1 MPKFLTDKKFKNAL
15 KTGAMI
21 LALISLFVS
30 TTINFK
36 TNQAEAQAVDPYE
49 YSLRFGLDWQTDQ
62 FNGIYGPAIDPD
74 TGDIYLSVS
83 RSGGTSHYIQRYD
96 SSGTYISKFSTY
108 YLPRGQHTISGGY
121 IYVPEA
127 GDIRKYSLSGS
138 YIGSA
143 ASSLSMAVAVA
154 IDGSGNFYVADQNA
168 HLVKKFNSSGTLLI
182 TLGSTAG
189 SADGQFYYPQ
199 GVAVDSSGNIYVADT
214 WNNRVQKFNSNG
226 EFVTK
231 WTLQLDGNERG
242 WAYKIYIDGSDNIY
256 VSNSSVGNVEK
267 YDTSGT
273 LLTTLAIG
281 SGSITKDAGG
291 NIYTSNLKYNS
302 VGDTIL
308 LTLNTYGRSLDG
320 QFYSAENLGVD
331 SSGNIY
337 VADTGNNR
345 IQKFDSSGTYLS
357 KFGSYG
363 TGDGQFNTPRDVV
376 VDSSE
381 NIYVLDKGNK
391 RIQKFNSSGTYTTQ
405 WNLELDSPNEW
416 GEGESMTIDSD
427 NNIYVYNRFIYGVE
441 KFTSAGVKLINIGS
455 EGTGDGQ
462 FSSYG
467 NKITIDQ
474 NDNTLYVMSAGR
486 IQAFNSSGTYL
497 RQWSLSSM
505 SVPSSITAK
514 NGYVYVGGG
523 AWYSGYAG
531 FYIYDSNGTYIN
543 RHWPSSGSSTGQF
556 NWIMD
561 LIIDSNLNIYVLGA
575 GNSASESYVQ
585 KFLPVVPP
593 TAPSACTISNI
604 TGTSV
609 AVNWTDNSSDED
621 NFTLEKSTNG
631 TDYEVVSSTIPA
643 NIVAKGV
650 GDLDYNTQYWFRV
663 KATSTT
669 SGSSTYATCSPS
681 TTTDTTVIEPYRFDT
696 KWGSEGSGNGQFASS
711 SPQGI
716 AIDSSGNTYVTDTN
730 NNRIQKFD
738 SSGTYITQWGSFGTG
753 NGQFNYPRSMAIDS
767 SGNAYVTDYQNNR
780 IQKFDS
786 SGAYITQWGS
796 QGSGSGE
803 FNGPIGINIDTS
815 NNVYVGDTENHRIQ
829 KFDSSGTYITQWGS
843 QGSGS
848 GEFNRPQGVAIDSS
862 WNIYVAD
869 YDNDRIQKFDSSGTY
884 ITQWGS
890 QGSGNGEFDG
900 PISIAVDSSG
910 NMYISEYH
918 NGRIQKLNS
927 NGTYITQW
935 SDGIGS
941 FPLDISID
949 SSENVYIA
957 DQTTNLI
964 QKFAPNSNVAPTSTS
979 FAATSSTNPVFSW
992 TFSDRNEADTQSAY
1006 QIQVSSSNGFESNI
1020 CDTEKTLGT
1029 TSSIAYND
1037 TSCTTPLVAS
1047 QMYYARLKTWDNSDL
1062 PSEFTPSS
1070 GYVFTATS
1078 PSPTAP
1084 SACVTSNITSSGM
1097 TIGWT
1102 DNSNN
1107 ETYFDLEKSTNGTD
1121 YETVNNLI
1129 AANTVSY
1136 DASSL
1141 STNDQLWFRVRAKGE
1156 TGNSAYATCSPVYT
1170 LADTGFDLTHSSTGS
1185 GSILISI
1192 TSEGTNPS
1200 NTEYAIMVGTQYLH
1214 SDRSRYDSA
1223 EWNTKTTWDTTEM
1236 AIGLSPNTTYEIKAK
1251 ARNGESTETS
1261 FGTAEYRTTLATI
1274 VPSLTIS
1281 DIQTTSFRIP
1291 LTSDGNP
1298 AGTQYAIKNG
1308 TQYLQT
1314 NSTFGEPATWQTR
1327 TEWGGET
1334 GPTITGLTEN
1344 TSYTIRLLSRN
1355 NEEVETIGPTSTAY
1369 TAVDAPSN
1377 FQTTAIDSTSMSFSV
1392 DQFTNDSTYLS
1403 GYFFYGYSIPEDLG
1417 GYYSFSNW
1425 NNGEFTG
1432 YQWTHSSLTPNKQFI
1447 HHVKQRNQEGTES
1460 AVVDLTACTAANTPA
1475 ISASNITTTTFDV
1488 TIDKNSNPNGTYYT
1502 VRSIGMYLDEGG
1514 TFSEPERWFTADS
1527 TNTFAVSELTPG
1539 GTYLMAVQAK
1549 NCDNIGTDTST
1560 TTAYTLP
1567 NSPGTP
1573 DITPYTTSV
1582 NVEIDSGFNDDSYVL
1597 FAMQFA
1603 TNDTFTDALYVQAD
1617 GTLGETAI
1625 WQTYNDWGG
1634 ISGKLVTGLST
1645 NTPYYIKIKVK
1656 NGGGVEATP
1665 VTTTTTTLVNTP
1677 LTPTIVSSSE
1687 TTTSFR
1693 FNLNTNSNSSSVKY
1707 AIQFPTSLKYLSE
1720 TGTLTSDTAV
1730 WKTNTEWDAVDGNAS
1745 NGITITGISL
1755 GNSCYM
1761 LKAKAKST
1769 AETET
1774 EFGALSNSMC
1784 NLANTP
1790 SAPTLATMNS
1800 TSQLALTINDTLNTN
1815 ATKYAIYEP
1824 TLLKYVQSNYQ
1835 LGTSAYFK
1843 TKSAWES
1850 EDGNETYLIA
1860 ISGLSSNTSHTFKVK
1875 ARNDSETET
1884 ALSGASNTALTNTP
1898 DSGGCTTTWTY
1909 TAWSTCSAG
1918 HQTRIKSDS
1927 NGCPGVSS
1935 ITEDQTCVMPCTP
1948 NWTCTSWNSCANS
1961 SQSRTCT
1968 DSNLCG
1974 VITDKPIETQTCTTA
1989 CTPNYTYSDWSTCV
2003 SGNQTRTKT
2012 DSNNC
2017 SIPNIITESQTC
2029 DVIQSCAENWACTEW
2044 STCGASGNQI
2054 RVCTD
2059 RNICGTTISKP
2070 LETQTCTPPCGEL
2083 WICTEWSE
2091 CLNNSKSRFC
2101 ADKNTCGTT
2110 ISKPLETNTC
2120 TSTTTD
2126 NDDTGSDTETST
2138 GTSENDQTNQMVVT
2152 AEDLKKEIE
2161 DLKKEIAIPQDALT
2175 RGEFLA
2181 YVVNDLDLQNTRKDY
2196 LETCGKNKEECLNM
2210 LSLGTST
2217 IISQSETNNKELDVA
2232 SQLGLT
2238 SVFTEKDN
2246 KELQTNA
2253 AVTRSEAIKIILI
2266 ALEVI
2271 KPETCEELIIAAG
2284 SEEAL
2289 MAQKTPFKDLANN
2302 VTKCW
2307 IPKVANSAC
2316 EIKLIDCSKTAEFR
2330 PDSYLLKGDFN
2341 EIMKKAKA
2349 YAKQKN
2355 IKFNIAT
2362 DTDKDGLTDIMETEI
2377 YSTNPKKADTD
2388 GDTLKDGEEINK
2400 YKTNPLSID
2409 TDNDTLKDGDEV
2421 KKYKTNPSKQDT
2433 DGDGFSD
2440 NIEIA
2445 ANTNPLDLLD
2455 YPKDTK
2461 GIGVSDD
2468 WQTKNKIVVE
2478 NGEQDTDNDGLSD
2491 KMEYQYR
2498 TDPKKPDTD
2507 GDTFT
2512 DGQEVLDMHTD
2523 PLKFNSIDSVLLA
2536 ITNIAQDQIIG
2547 SSSFYVKGT
2556 AKSNTLVQI
2565 YVRNSF
2571 GREKVIAS
2579 ATASAS
2585 NMIDAQTDPIKDGK
2599 YLLLAKAFDSKKS
2612 EVISSAPISIEINS
2626 AINIEPPELLS
2637 FGGMTLTEEMLKS
2650 GFKITTSSLPTIRG
2664 KTEFGNEV
2672 ITSWKSLLSSSA
2684 LVADSPAGEFT
2695 VKPAKALEDG
2705 EHTVTVYATR
2715 KKDNVMS
2722 KALKLSFIVKNGLSS
2737 LDLSNVNKLAGN
2749 IAGFYKKDTITK
2761 IFYQTMIGI
2770 GAAGGIWLMYFLYH
2784 KYREYKV
2791 YAAKMRKR
2799 KEKLEKGEDNDDDE
2813 EDEE

>member
-1 MPKFLTDKKFKNAL
+1 
-15 KTGAMI
+15 MI

-30 TTINFK
+30 ATINFK
-36 TNQAEAQAVDPYE
+36 TKNAEAQAVDPYE
-49 YSLRFGLDWQTDQ
+49 YSLRFGLGWQTDQ
-62 FNGIYGPAIDPD
+62 FDGIYGPAIDPD

-83 RSGGTSHYIQRYD
+83 RSGGASYYIQKYD
-96 SSGTYISKFSTY
+96 SSGTYISKFSTS
-108 YLPRGQHTISGGY
+108 YLPRGQHIISGGY

-154 IDGSGNFYVADQNA
+154 VDGSGNFYVADQNA

-199 GVAVDSSGNIYVADT
+199 GVAVDSSGNLYVADT
-214 WNNRVQKFNSNG
+214 WNNRVQKFNPSG

-231 WTLQLDGNERG
+231 WTLQLDINERG
-242 WAYKIYIDGSDNIY
+242 WANKIYIDGSDNIY
-256 VSNSSVGNVEK
+256 VSNSSIGNVEK

-320 QFYSAENLGVD
+320 QFYSAENLGID
-331 SSGNIY
+331 SSGNVYI
-337 VADTGNNR
+337 ADTGNNR
-345 IQKFDSSGTYLS
+345 IQKFDSAGTFIS
-357 KFGSYG
+357 KFGSSG

-376 VDSSE
+376 VDSSG

-391 RIQKFNSSGTYTTQ
+391 RVQKFNSSGTYTTQ
-405 WNLELDSPNEW
+405 WNLELDLNEY
-416 GEGESMTIDSD
+416 GEGESMAIDND
-427 NNIYVYNRFIYGVE
+427 NNIYVYNRFLYEVE

-505 SVPSSITAK
+505 SVPESITAK
-514 NGYVYVGGG
+514 NSYVYVGGG
-523 AWYSGYAG
+523 AWYAGNAG
-531 FYIYDSNGTYIN
+531 FYIYDSSGTYIN
-543 RHWPSSGSSTGQF
+543 RYWPSSGSSYGQF
-556 NWIMD
+556 SFVDDIT
-561 LIIDSNLNIYVLGA
+561 IDPSLNIYILGA
-575 GNSASESYVQ
+575 GNSASENYVQ
-585 KFLPVVPP
+585 KFLPIVPP
-593 TAPSACTISNI
+593 TAPTSCTISNI

-621 NFTLEKSTNG
+621 NFTVEKSTNG
-631 TDYEVVSSTIPA
+631 TDYSVVSSTIPA

-650 GDLDYNTQYWFRV
+650 GDLNYNTQYWLRV

-669 SGSSTYATCSPS
+669 NGSSTYATCSPT

-696 KWGSEGSGNGQFASS
+696 KWGSTTSF
-711 SPQGI
+711 GI
-716 AIDSSGNTYVTDTN
+716 AIDSSGNVYVVERN
-730 NNRIQKFD
+730 NNRVQKFD
-738 SSGTYITQWGSFGTG
+738 SNGTYITQWGSYGSG
-753 NGQFNYPRSMAIDS
+753 DGQFDSPAGIDIDS
-767 SGNAYVTDYQNNR
+767 SGNVYVVDSGNYRIQKFTSTGEFITKWGTRGWTGVDGEFEMPSDIALDSSGNVYVADWGNNR
-780 IQKFDS
+780 IQKFTS
-786 SGAYITQWGS
+786 T
-796 QGSGSGE
+796 GE
-803 FNGPIGINIDTS
+803 FITKWGTYGNENGQFDSTRGVAIDSS
-815 NNVYVGDTENHRIQ
+815 NNVYVVDDYHNRVQ
-829 KFDSSGTYITQWGS
+829 KFDSNGTYITQWGS
-843 QGSGS
+843 TGGGNGQFYNTNSIAVDASG
-848 GEFNRPQGVAIDSS
+848 NV
-862 WNIYVAD
+862 YVAD
-869 YDNDRIQKFDSSGTY
+869 REIHRIQKFDSNGTY

-890 QGSGNGEFDG
+890 VGSGNGEFNSYMFG
-900 PISIAVDSSG
+900 IAIDSSG
-910 NMYISEYH
+910 NIYASGL
-918 NGRIQKLNS
+918 NDNRIQK
-927 NGTYITQW
+927 
-935 SDGIGS
+935 
-941 FPLDISID
+941 F
-949 SSENVYIA
+949 V
-957 DQTTNLI
+957 
-964 QKFAPNSNVAPTSTS
+964 PNTNVAPTSTS
-979 FAATSSTNPVFSW
+979 FAATSEENSTFSW
-992 TFSDRNEADTQSAY
+992 TFNDRNEADTQSSY
-1006 QIQVSSSNGFESNI
+1006 QIQVSTSSGFEVNI
-1020 CDTEKTLGT
+1020 CDTEKTSGT
-1029 TSSIAYND
+1029 ISSIAYND
-1037 TSCTTPLVAS
+1037 TSCTTPLEAS
-1047 QMYYARLKTWDNSDL
+1047 QTYYARLKLWDSNDF
-1062 PSEFTPSS
+1062 PTEFTS
-1070 GYVFTATS
+1070 GYSFTAIS

-1097 TIGWT
+1097 TVGWT

-1170 LADTGFDLTHSSTGS
+1170 LADTGFTLTHSSTGS

-1192 TSEGTNPS
+1192 SSEGTNPS
-1200 NTEYAIMVGTQYLH
+1200 NTEYAIMIGTQYLH
-1214 SDRSRYDSA
+1214 SDRSLYDSA

-1236 AIGLSPNTTYEIKAK
+1236 AIGLNPNETYEIKAK
-1251 ARNGESTETS
+1251 ARNGENIETS
-1261 FGTAEYRTTLATI
+1261 FNTAEYQTTLATI
-1274 VPSLTIS
+1274 IPSFTIS
-1281 DIQTTSFRIP
+1281 DILTTSFRIP

-1314 NSTFGEPATWQTR
+1314 NRTFGETATWQTQ
-1327 TEWGGET
+1327 TEWGGGT

-1344 TSYTIRLLSRN
+1344 TSYTIRLFSRN
-1355 NEEVETIGPTSTAY
+1355 SEEIETTGPASTAY

-1377 FQTTAIDSTSMSFSV
+1377 FQATAIDSTSMSFSV

-1447 HHVKQRNQEGTES
+1447 HHIKQRNQEGTES
-1460 AVVDLTACTAANTPA
+1460 AIVNLTACTAANTPA

-1488 TIDKNSNPNGTYYT
+1488 TIDKNGNPDGTYYT
-1502 VRSIGMYLDEGG
+1502 IRSAGMYLNGEG
-1514 TFSEPERWFTADS
+1514 TLSEPERWFTADS
-1527 TNTFAVSELTPG
+1527 TNTFTISGFNPG
-1539 GTYLMAVQAK
+1539 STYLTAIQAK
-1549 NCDNIGTDTST
+1549 NCDNIGTETST
-1560 TTAYTLP
+1560 TTAYILP
-1567 NSPGTP
+1567 VSPGTP
-1573 DITPYTTSV
+1573 DVTPYTTSV
-1582 NVEIDSGFNDDSYVL
+1582 NVNIDSGFNDDSEVL
-1597 FAMQFA
+1597 FAIQFA
-1603 TNDTFTDALYVQAD
+1603 TNESFTDAEYVQAD
-1617 GTLGETAI
+1617 GTLDETAT
-1625 WQTYNDWGG
+1625 WQIYNDWGG

-1645 NTPYYIKIKVK
+1645 NTPYYIKIRVK

-1665 VTTTTTTLVNTP
+1665 TTTTTTTLVNTP

-1687 TTTSFR
+1687 TITSFR
-1693 FNLNTNSNSSSVKY
+1693 LNLNTNSNALSVRY
-1707 AIQFPTSLKYLSE
+1707 AIQSIVASKYLSE
-1720 TGTLTSDTAV
+1720 TGTLTSDTAI
-1730 WKTNTEWDAVDGNAS
+1730 WKTNTEWDAIDGNAS

-1755 GNSCYM
+1755 GNSCYT

-1774 EFGALSNSMC
+1774 EFGALSSSMC

-1790 SAPTLATMNS
+1790 STPTLATMSS
-1800 TSQLALTINDTLNTN
+1800 TSQLALTINNTSNSDT
-1815 ATKYAIYEP
+1815 TKYAIYEP

-1850 EDGNETYLIA
+1850 EDGNATYLIT

-1875 ARNDSETET
+1875 AKNDLETET
-1884 ALSGASNTALTNTP
+1884 ALSEASNAISTNP
-1898 DSGGCTTTWTY
+1898 SDGGGCTTTWAY

-1948 NWTCTSWNSCANS
+1948 NWTCTSWNSCTNS

-1974 VITDKPIETQTCTTA
+1974 VTTDKPIEAQVCTVT

-2017 SIPNIITESQTC
+2017 SIPNVITESQTC
-2029 DVIQSCAENWACTEW
+2029 NVIQSCAENWACTEW
-2044 STCGASGNQI
+2044 STCSTSGNQI

-2070 LETQTCTPPCGEL
+2070 SETQACTPPCNEL
-2083 WICTEWSE
+2083 WVCTEWSE
-2091 CLNNSKSRFC
+2091 CLNDSKSRSC
-2101 ADKNTCGTT
+2101 TDRNMCGTT
-2110 ISKPLETNTC
+2110 ISKPSETSTC

-2152 AEDLKKEIE
+2152 TEDLKKEIE
-2161 DLKKEIAIPQDALT
+2161 NLKKEIAIPQDALT

-2181 YVVNDLDLQNTRKDY
+2181 YVVTDLDLQNTRKDY
-2196 LETCGKNKEECLNM
+2196 LETCGKNKEECLSM
-2210 LSLGTST
+2210 LNLGASATVN
-2217 IISQSETNNKELDVA
+2217 QSEKNSKELDVA

-2355 IKFNIAT
+2355 IKFNITT

-2377 YSTNPKKADTD
+2377 HGTDPKKADTD
-2388 GDTLKDGEEINK
+2388 GDSLKDGEEINK
-2400 YKTNPLSID
+2400 YKTNALNID
-2409 TDNDTLKDGDEV
+2409 TDNDTLKDGDEI
-2421 KKYKTNPSKQDT
+2421 KKYKTNPLKQDT
-2433 DGDGFSD
+2433 DNDGFSD

-2445 ANTNPLDLLD
+2445 ANTDPLDPLD

-2461 GIGVSDD
+2461 GVGVSDD

-2498 TDPKKPDTD
+2498 TDPKNPDTD

-2523 PLKFNSIDSVLLA
+2523 PLKFNAIDSVLLA

-2579 ATASAS
+2579 ATAGAS

-2612 EVISSAPISIEINS
+2612 EVVSSAPISIEINS
-2626 AINIEPPELLS
+2626 SINIEPPELLS
-2637 FGGMTLTEEMLKS
+2637 FGGITLTEEMIKS
-2650 GFKITTSSLPTIRG
+2650 GFKITTPSMPTIRG

-2695 VKPAKALEDG
+2695 VRPAKALEDG

-2722 KALKLSFIVKNGLSS
+2722 RALKLSFIVKNGLSS

-2770 GAAGGIWLMYFLYH
+2770 GAAGGIWLIYFLYH

-2791 YAAKMRKR
+2791 YAAKMRRK
-2799 KEKLEKGEDNDDDE
+2799 KEKLEKGEDDDE
-2813 EDEE
+2813 EDEEQ